1 MLDLSRFDPVL
12 DCQRVFRLILGCM
25 ARPGKIEL
33 LVPEKPDQATDRA
46 MVMIAMSL
54 LDEET
59 TFAVLGEGEE
69 QLARC
74 CRLIAGGRMVPPEQ
88 ADFVFVSGAQAR
100 PEITGLRRGS
110 LFFPDQGATVVC
122 RVEMLLPET
131 RAGEVCL
138 RLQGPGVQGEVF
150 LGVAG
155 LARENLA
162 YLCEANAEFPLGV
175 DIILVSDC
183 GQVACIPRSASI
195 DWE

>member
-1 MLDLSRFDPVL
+1 MLDLSRIDPAF
-12 DCQRVFRLILGCM
+12 DCQRVFRRILACM
-25 ARPGKIEL
+25 ARPGKIEF
-33 LVPEKPDQATDRA
+33 LVPEEPDQATDRA
-46 MVMIAMSL
+46 MAMIALSL

-59 TFAVLGEGEE
+59 TFAVLGEGKDR
-69 QLARC
+69 LARC

-88 ADFVFVSGAQAR
+88 ADFVFISGAEAR

-110 LFFPDQGATVVC
+110 LLFPDQGATVVC
-122 RVEMLLPET
+122 RVEMLRPET
-131 RAGEVCL
+131 SAGEVRL
-138 RLQGPGVQGEVF
+138 RLHGPGVQGEVF

-162 YLCEANAEFPLGV
+162 YLREVNAEFPLGV
-175 DIILVSDC
+175 DIILVSDG